1 MIDEFLNTIRTN
13 DTAFYALVLTFA
25 CVAILLIFIA
35 LRAIFR
41 KAPSEIQ
48 DLSKTQNQLIG
59 ALEILS
65 DNQIR
70 SQNQLLSHV
79 EERFAKTQK
88 MMSES
93 LGINSQRTSQSLG
106 ALMQRLESIDKAQN
120 NIEKLSGDVL
130 SLQDILSNK
139 QKRGNFGEIQL
150 YDIVSSSFSPDQF
163 QKQAQLPNGT
173 RADILIHLPNPPG
186 AIVIDSKF
194 PLEAYEALVRA
205 QSEAEKR
212 SAQTFFRNS
221 ILKHI
226 KDISEKYIIDGVTSD
241 GAMMFLPSEAV
252 YAELYANFSDLV
264 RKAMQARVWIVSPTT
279 CMATL
284 TTMRAVMKDVRLKE
298 QAGALRKELGLLKD
312 DMRRVA
318 ERVDNLDR
326 HFQQASKDIDDIK
339 ISAQKVSMRSER
351 IENLEFDNKE

>member
-1 MIDEFLNTIRTN
+1 MINEILNQIRQ
-13 DTAFYALVLTFA
+13 DDMIFYALMALLV
-25 CVAILLIFIA
+25 LLIILFLIMI
-35 LRAIFR
+35 LRVVFR
-41 KAPSEIQ
+41 QRPNELNDI
-48 DLSKTQNQLIG
+48 SKTQNQLIG

-88 MMSES
+88 MMTDS
-93 LGINSQRTSQSLG
+93 LGFNTQRTSQSLG
-106 ALMQRLESIDKAQN
+106 ALMQRLDNIDKAQN

-130 SLQDILSNK
+130 GLQDILSNK

-150 YDIVSSSFSPDQF
+150 YDIVSTSFSPDQY

-173 RADILIHLPNPPG
+173 RADILIQLPNPPG

-194 PLEAYEALVRA
+194 PLEAYEALTRA
-205 QSEAEKR
+205 SNEAEKR

-221 ILKHI
+221 LLKHI

-252 YAELYANFSDLV
+252 YGELYANFSDIV
-264 RKAMQARVWIVSPTT
+264 RKSLQARVWIVSPTT

-298 QAGALRKELGLLKD
+298 QAGALRKELGMLKD

-339 ISAQKVSMRSER
+339 ISAQKVTMRTAR
-351 IENLEFDNKE
+351 IDNLEFDNEN